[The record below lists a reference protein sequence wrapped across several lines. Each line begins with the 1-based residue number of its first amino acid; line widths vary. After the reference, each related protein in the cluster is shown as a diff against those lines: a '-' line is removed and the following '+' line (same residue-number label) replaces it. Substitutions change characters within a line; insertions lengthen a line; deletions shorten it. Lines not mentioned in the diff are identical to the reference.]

1 MNSFIRFLFR
11 FLPDEFV
18 EEVNAVSLDEL
29 DDRGLIIWADDV
41 NSGAVI
47 WAEEMDKDNN
57 ELFK

>member
-11 FLPDEFV
+11 FLPDSFV

-41 NSGAVI
+41 ESGAVL
-47 WAEEMDKDNN
+47 WAEDVERINN
-57 ELFK
+57 ELLN